1 MIHIKPTMKHLDWDQ
16 LRVFL
21 AAHRAGSL
29 RGASENLNVNHA
41 TVNRAIRGLEETLGT
56 RIFDRSTGGLTLTQ
70 PGEELIEHAEAMEQ
84 QTLQISRKLAG
95 LDTEP
100 SGTVRV
106 SIPPSLA
113 HGFIAPI
120 LASFTA
126 AYPDIHIEI
135 IGTNRI
141 ANLRR
146 QEADISIRVANSV
159 EDDVVGRKLLRYVT
173 GAFATPEYLAS
184 HPDLTVGDGTGAHW
198 VGWGKDSTWV
208 KDSPFPNATTRHSLP
223 EILMQIEA
231 AANHIGMVWI
241 PCFFGD
247 ADPRLVRIPN
257 VEVKP
262 DRSIWL
268 LLHGD
273 LRKSARVRAF
283 VDHTA
288 AAIRRDIDKY
298 TA

>member
-1 MIHIKPTMKHLDWDQ
+1 MKHLDWDQ

-41 TVNRAIRGLEETLGT
+41 TVNRAVRGLEETLGT

-95 LDTEP
+95 LESKP
-100 SGTVRV
+100 SGLVRV
-106 SIPPSLA
+106 SVPPSLT
-113 HGFIAPI
+113 HGFLAPI
-120 LASFTA
+120 LASFTEIH
-126 AYPDIHIEI
+126 PDIRIKI

-141 ANLRR
+141 SNLGRH
-146 QEADISIRVANSV
+146 EADVSIRVAHEV
-159 EDDVVGRKLLRYVT
+159 EDDVVGRKMVRYVKS
-173 GAFATPEYLAS
+173 AFASPEYLERQ
-184 HPDLTVGDGTGAHW
+184 PNLTVGDGTGAHW
-198 VGWGKDSTWV
+198 IGWGRPKGWV
-208 KDSPFPNATTRHSLP
+208 KNSPFPNAGIRHALP
-223 EILMQIEA
+223 EISIQLEA
-231 AANHIGMVWI
+231 AAHHIGMVWV
-241 PCFFGD
+241 PSFLGD
-247 ADPRLVRIPN
+247 HDPRLVRVPG
-257 VEVKP
+257 VTPVP
-262 DRSIWL
+262 DRTIWL

-288 AAIRRDIDKY
+288 AAIKRDMDKY
-298 TA
+298 TK